1 MRVPQTV
8 AAEFN
13 FAPNTVDKNA
23 IDLYLQEHGSE
34 SVPEFLVLIP
44 AFNEAKNLPAV
55 AGLLE
60 NAKEELLSGRIVVC
74 IDGATDETESVSR
87 GLGFGVCVANI
98 NRGQG
103 AVLKMGYQL
112 AIAVGAKYVVI
123 VDADGQWDPSDLGAI
138 LNPLRQQRADF
149 VQGSRELGE
158 TRVGDSFRDFGV
170 MVFAKVISLITGVR
184 VTDTS
189 SGYRAFDVSLLS
201 KIRLGEPQFQ
211 SSELLIGAI
220 MAGARILEIPTIMHK
235 RPSGKS
241 KKGNNFSYGINY
253 SKVVLGTWL
262 RERYLV
268 KR

>member
-8 AAEFN
+8 AAEFS
-13 FAPNTVDKNA
+13 FAPNTQDKNA
-23 IDLYLQEHGSE
+23 IDRYLIEHSSE
-34 SVPEFLVLIP
+34 PTPEFIVLIP
-44 AFNEAKNLPAV
+44 AFNEAKNLPIV
-55 AGLLE
+55 AGLLD
-60 NAKEELLSGRIVVC
+60 NAQGELRTGRVVIC
-74 IDGATDETESVSR
+74 IDGATDQTESVAR
-87 GLGFGVCVANI
+87 DLGFGVCAANV

-123 VDADGQWDPSDLGAI
+123 VDADGQWDPSDLASI
-138 LNPLRQQRADF
+138 LNPLREDIADF

-170 MVFAKVISLITGVR
+170 VVFARLISLLTGVK

-201 KIRLGEPQFQ
+201 KVRLSEPQYQ

-220 MAGARILEIPTIMHK
+220 MAGARVVEIPTVMHR

-253 SKVVLGTWL
+253 SKVVLDTWL
-262 RERYLV
+262 REKYLV
-268 KR
+268 ER